1 MHISTKM
8 KAELFTKVGIP
19 EGVEISLD
27 NSTLTVKGKEGE
39 LSREFRL
46 GRLDIEAKGNEI
58 IVGSKKSTK
67 VEKKMMNT
75 IAAHIRNMISGV
87 TEKFV
92 YEAKICSGHFPFT
105 VTKEGNDKAIVK
117 NFLGEKIPRTVSIP
131 KGVDVEIKKEIIT
144 IKSMN
149 KELAGQCAANF
160 EMATKIKGR
169 DRRIFQDGVYI
180 INKNG
185 KLM

>member
-1 MHISTKM
+1 M
-8 KAELFTKVGIP
+8 KAELFITIEIP
-19 EGVEISLD
+19 EGTNVSLD
-27 NSTLTVKGKEGE
+27 NSTFTIKGTEGE
-39 LSREFRL
+39 LVREFRL
-46 GRLDIEAKGNEI
+46 GRLDIEVKDNKIIIGN
-58 IVGSKKSTK
+58 KKATK

-75 IAAHIRNMISGV
+75 IAAHLRNMLTGV
-87 TEKFV
+87 NEKFV

-105 VTKEGNDKAIVK
+105 VAKEGNDKAIVK
-117 NFLGEKIPRTVSIP
+117 NFLGEKTPRIVSIP
-131 KGVDVEIKKEIIT
+131 NGVDIEIKKEIIT

-169 DRRIFQDGVYI
+169 DKRIFQDGVYI

>member
-1 MHISTKM
+1 M
-8 KAELFTKVGIP
+8 KKELFTTVVAP

-27 NSTLTVKGKEGE
+27 DATFTAKGKEGE
-39 LSREFRL
+39 LSRTFRL
-46 GRLDIEAKGNEI
+46 GRLEMEVKGNEVTI
-58 IVGSKKSTK
+58 GSKKATK

-75 IAAHIRNMISGV
+75 IRAHIVNIMNGV
-87 TEKFV
+87 NEKFV

-105 VTKEGNDKAIVK
+105 VTKEGNNKAIVK

-131 KGVDVEIKKEIIT
+131 TGVDVEIVKEIIT

-149 KELAGQCAANF
+149 RELAGQCAANF